1 MQLLEKLCM
10 PRTTIRCPASMSTQ
24 SYFGVNMVL
33 VLDYSQ
39 KLRYQFLPGV
49 VDAIVVQR
57 ISNSDFSSIQS
68 TGKSILPVGDYH
80 REDFISLEQIHS
92 PPRVEMS
99 FCDATG
105 TMGIYAVT
113 IPINGIVCK
122 TISPKV

>member
-1 MQLLEKLCM
+1 
-10 PRTTIRCPASMSTQ
+10 MSTQ

-80 REDFISLEQIHS
+80 REDFIILDQIHS
-92 PPRVEMS
+92 PPRVELT
-99 FCDATG
+99 FCVSTG
-105 TMGIYAVT
+105 TMAIYAIP
-113 IPINGIVCK
+113 IPINGIICK
-122 TISPKV
+122 LIVKSVWLSCFPS

>member
-1 MQLLEKLCM
+1 
-10 PRTTIRCPASMSTQ
+10 MSTQ

-80 REDFISLEQIHS
+80 REDFIFLEQIHS
-92 PPRVEMS
+92 PPRVDMS
-99 FCDATG
+99 FCVSTG
-105 TMGIYAVT
+105 TM
-113 IPINGIVCK
+113 P
-122 TISPKV
+122 P

>member
-1 MQLLEKLCM
+1 
-10 PRTTIRCPASMSTQ
+10 MSTQ

-80 REDFISLEQIHS
+80 REDFIFLEQIHS

-99 FCDATG
+99 FCVSTG
-105 TMGIYAVT
+105 TMAIYAVP
-113 IPINGIVCK
+113 IPINGIICK
-122 TISPKV
+122 SISPKVWLSCFPS

>member
-1 MQLLEKLCM
+1 MHAKDNNTMSSIDVHSELLWC
-10 PRTTIRCPASMSTQ
+10 Q
-24 SYFGVNMVL
+24 YGVGVT
-33 VLDYSQ
+33 YSQ

-80 REDFISLEQIHS
+80 REDFIFLEQIHS

-99 FCDATG
+99 FCVSTG
-105 TMGIYAVT
+105 TMAIHAVT
-113 IPINGIVCK
+113 IPINGIVCES
-122 TISPKV
+122 ISVKV